1 MHSISCGMKRWYRAA
16 MQVRAAI
23 SCLTAATTIS
33 RGPWVLLR
41 LHTYTL
47 TGLAI
52 VRQGGPSS
60 FEAPCRESLRLGQA
74 QWNENEIAP
83 GVWGSCSNTCWS
95 SKWERVHL
103 LWNLSE
109 LKVSDQKKVGFWEF
123 SDCSPDIYLSLLLEY
138 KIISGQ
144 GAFRASNQITWK
156 YFEICTL
163 WLMQWQVY
171 SFSCQTWERTSRR
184 DPNQHVDYGHHH
196 HRAHSSGIK
205 VTHSSS

>member
-1 MHSISCGMKRWYRAA
+1 MHHRKLFWVLYIVFFSLLFLAFWLSIHHSKGSLLVGYLNTTDLGMHSISCGMKRWYRAA

-123 SDCSPDIYLSLLLEY
+123 SDCSPDIYLSFITR
-138 KIISGQ
+138 KQ
-144 GAFRASNQITWK
+144 NHFRARG
-156 YFEICTL
+156 F
-163 WLMQWQVY
+163 
-171 SFSCQTWERTSRR
+171 
-184 DPNQHVDYGHHH
+184 
-196 HRAHSSGIK
+196 
-205 VTHSSS
+205 

>member
-109 LKVSDQKKVGFWEF
+109 LRVWPEKKFNHILGHTYIPIKSHFVFNILELAALYCHQVELGNLEKNFYSRKKFKFQNIGINKEFWLSIVFVS
-123 SDCSPDIYLSLLLEY
+123 
-138 KIISGQ
+138 
-144 GAFRASNQITWK
+144 
-156 YFEICTL
+156 
-163 WLMQWQVY
+163 WL
-171 SFSCQTWERTSRR
+171 
-184 DPNQHVDYGHHH
+184 
-196 HRAHSSGIK
+196 
-205 VTHSSS
+205 